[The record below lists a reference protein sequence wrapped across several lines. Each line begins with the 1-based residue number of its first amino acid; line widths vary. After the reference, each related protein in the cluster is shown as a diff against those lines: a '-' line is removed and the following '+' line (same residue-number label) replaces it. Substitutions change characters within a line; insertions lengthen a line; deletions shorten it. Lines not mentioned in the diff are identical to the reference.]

1 MKTNNLHYLLFV
13 LAGLVITL
21 AVSCKKDED
30 ASKGNVVTDADG
42 NEYTMVKIGTQTWM
56 GENLKTSKF
65 NDGGQIFP
73 FPDAGG

>member
-1 MKTNNLHYLLFV
+1 MKTKNLNYYLVV
-13 LAGLVITL
+13 LAGLFILL
-21 AVSCKKDED
+21 ASGCKKDED
-30 ASKGNVVTDADG
+30 GPKGEVLTDADG
-42 NEYTMVKIGTQTWM
+42 NEYTMVKIGNQTWM